1 LLKEKR
7 LSDSGTAVMQGSQ
20 LLRIR
25 YLTGVVG
32 LITAILMLIWLI
44 TSLLGLTVSIIDI
57 FGIEGVRI
65 PAGIAIGGLMLAAV
79 GFNKF

>member
-1 LLKEKR
+1 
-7 LSDSGTAVMQGSQ
+7 MGS
-20 LLRIR
+20 I
-25 YLTGVVG
+25 G
-32 LITAILMLIWLI
+32 LIGAILMLVWLI

-57 FGIEGVRI
+57 FGMEGIRI

>member
-1 LLKEKR
+1 MHEEKILPASR
-7 LSDSGTAVMQGSQ
+7 VTVVEGFSFLRFRFLMGSA
-20 LLRIR
+20 
-25 YLTGVVG
+25 G
-32 LITAILMLIWLI
+32 LIAAILMLVWLI
-44 TSLLGLTVSIIDI
+44 TSLLGLTVSMIDI